1 MKKLPLLVAGLAAT
15 AIGAAGVGTA
25 FASAPSLSRVPAVH
39 ALAPTTAMD
48 STSATDTDNVQQGAQ
63 SGPDTAGGK
72 DTEKASSEKASSEKA
87 GTEKAGT
94 ESAAASDGP
103 GGYADSATGNANTQ
117 QEGEH

>member
-1 MKKLPLLVAGLAAT
+1 MKKLPLLVAGVAAA

-39 ALAPTTAMD
+39 VLAPTSAMD
-48 STSATDTDNVQQGAQ
+48 STSATEAPE
-63 SGPDTAGGK
+63 SAGN
-72 DTEKASSEKASSEKA
+72 EKASSES
-87 GTEKAGT
+87 TT
-94 ESAAASDGP
+94 ASDGP

>member
-1 MKKLPLLVAGLAAT
+1 MKKLPLLVAGVAAA

-39 ALAPTTAMD
+39 VLAPTSAMD
-48 STSATDTDNVQQGAQ
+48 STSATDTDNVQQGEQ
-63 SGPDTAGGK
+63 TGPDTAGAK
-72 DTEKASSEKASSEKA
+72 DSAEKAGSESAGTEKASSES
-87 GTEKAGT
+87 TT
-94 ESAAASDGP
+94 ASDGP